1 MKIFF
6 KEESRTTIILAIF
19 ELRKEKMALLNLMG
33 FKQKQ
38 EMQQPHQ
45 NQHLLIIKKPPL

>member
-19 ELRKEKMALLNLMG
+19 ELKKEKNCDRFLVSQLVFFNG
-33 FKQKQ
+33 D
-38 EMQQPHQ
+38 P
-45 NQHLLIIKKPPL
+45 